1 MIWVRSYDLT
11 EDGVDMWALHGTE
24 NRAGRKGAEETP
36 GKGTARGASMVIQ
49 WPRLH
54 TPDSGGLGSEG
65 WDVGPITALSV
76 HESYLEMLLDSRS
89 LTLTAETHL
98 ILSGVK
104 V

>member
-1 MIWVRSYDLT
+1 MGPFKNLIVGLLGCHQFLMRINKIIKDNF
-11 EDGVDMWALHGTE
+11 GT
-24 NRAGRKGAEETP
+24 
-36 GKGTARGASMVIQ
+36 SMVIQ

-89 LTLTAETHL
+89 LALTAETHL

>member
-1 MIWVRSYDLT
+1 
-11 EDGVDMWALHGTE
+11 
-24 NRAGRKGAEETP
+24 
-36 GKGTARGASMVIQ
+36 MVVQ
-49 WPRLH
+49 WLRLR
-54 TPDSGGLGSEG
+54 TPDSGGLGSGG

-76 HESYLEMLLDSRS
+76 HESYLEMFLDSRS